1 MANQNLISRRTVVKS
16 SIFGLL
22 SVSIPN
28 ISYSKE
34 IFEIKQKTKNKE
46 GLFYRYPSID
56 DEIVNEVVGKSH
68 FDLDRVMELVNKRRE
83 LSRAVWDWG
92 FGDWESAIG
101 AASHVG
107 RRDIVE
113 FLLSKGAKPNIFTFA
128 MLGAFET
135 VKSMIEFYP
144 GIQKNYGPHGISLLQ
159 HAKAGLRMK
168 DSMSQQQIENSE
180 SLIDYLENLGDA
192 DGISYLEMTD
202 DKEKY
207 LGDYRYGDGEHDGFT
222 VKLNMKKMISLGK
235 LGNSGGALYKIGD
248 NKFTYNGA
256 PSIEITFQIENN
268 VVKSLTINEP
278 DLTLVAKKI

>member
-268 VVKSLTINEP
+268 VVKSLTVNEP